1 MSPFFSVGAL
11 PHFESCALLEMKFPD
26 AKDCRDDMVRPAK
39 IKILA
44 PQKLSRDCLSDVGFP
59 PFLTT
64 NKATH
69 MRFKRAL
76 DRLQL
81 ISTQNGSNQKR
92 ICYDSH
98 GDDIVHCLIL

>member
-11 PHFESCALLEMKFPD
+11 PHFKRCALLAMEFPD
-26 AKDCRDDMVRPAK
+26 AKDCRDDMVRAAK

-64 NKATH
+64 NKAMH
-69 MRFKRAL
+69 MRFKRTP
-76 DRLQL
+76 DRLQQ
-81 ISTQNGSNQKR
+81 ISTENGLNQKR
-92 ICYDSH
+92 ICCDSH
-98 GDDIVHCLIL
+98 ADDIVHCLIL